1 MRDLE
6 KPTESMVKI
15 VRKACAW
22 TLSLESLLGED
33 KVQSNEAVFEGSN
46 ATEFL
51 AHTLHTSHGV

>member
-1 MRDLE
+1 M
-6 KPTESMVKI
+6 K
-15 VRKACAW
+15 
-22 TLSLESLLGED
+22 TLTLESFLGED